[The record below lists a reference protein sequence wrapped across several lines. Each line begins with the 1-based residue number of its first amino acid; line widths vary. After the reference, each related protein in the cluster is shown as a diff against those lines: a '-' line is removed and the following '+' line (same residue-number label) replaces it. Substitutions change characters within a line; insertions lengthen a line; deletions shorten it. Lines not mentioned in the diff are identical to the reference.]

1 MKEKWNVWLPIILML
16 VFALSRLPGIMPPN
30 FSAVYA
36 LLFCAGVYLP
46 GRMAWWLPLGT
57 LIVTDIGL
65 NLHYRLSYEADPTG
79 YDAPMLLLDPYLL
92 ANYGAY
98 VVLIWLGR
106 RFNSQSSW
114 LALLGGGLL
123 GAILFYLLT
132 NTAAWLHLA
141 AYPKSMAGWIK
152 ALTVG
157 TEGWPQT
164 WQFFRNTLLSGG
176 LFTALFV
183 GSMKWLGSTESKTE
197 IEPAESEPMSEPED
211 GEPES
216 AKS

>member
-1 MKEKWNVWLPIILML
+1 VNI
-16 VFALSRLPGIMPPN
+16 
-30 FSAVYA
+30 
-36 LLFCAGVYLP
+36 
-46 GRMAWWLPLGT
+46 
-57 LIVTDIGL
+57 
-65 NLHYRLSYEADPTG
+65 
-79 YDAPMLLLDPYLL
+79 
-92 ANYGAY
+92 
-98 VVLIWLGR
+98 
-106 RFNSQSSW
+106 
-114 LALLGGGLL
+114 
-123 GAILFYLLT
+123 
-132 NTAAWLHLA
+132 
-141 AYPKSMAGWIK
+141 
-152 ALTVG
+152 TVG